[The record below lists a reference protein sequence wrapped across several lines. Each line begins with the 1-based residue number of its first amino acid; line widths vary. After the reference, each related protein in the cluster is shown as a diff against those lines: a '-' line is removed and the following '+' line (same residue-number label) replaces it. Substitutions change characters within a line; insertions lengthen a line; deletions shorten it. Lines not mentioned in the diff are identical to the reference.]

1 MPQEYSVQDENTL
14 TFRAHINDARLSA
27 VVLPALFVLALALVL
42 RVPLPRPLPQ
52 RHYKLRCSRAVVS
65 SCSCALY
72 MPQALWHVQR
82 YMPLRLRRRGA
93 QARLQLPHG
102 RLGMCTRRGKASIQ
116 CLFLAALAAIVAAPN
131 GEAHRP
137 RLRDFAFASRE
148 QDRRR
153 ETGAGAPA
161 SCRGDAQRWVE
172 RGAQLIAEGQAGEG
186 LRCLQL
192 AVRLGCV
199 TAHIFQDMSVARLA
213 QKELGGALADARR
226 AVLLSGCGEWQ
237 AAGSSMRAN
246 GRRCESPEVIY
257 LHTYTFICVYVCI
270 YVCMHACMCVCVCM
284 YACMHV
290 CMYVC
295 MYGMYVWYVCMYTHA
310 CICVCMYKYVCACMC
325 MRVRE
330 SGCAFIY
337 IASPELR

>member
-1 MPQEYSVQDENTL
+1 
-14 TFRAHINDARLSA
+14 
-27 VVLPALFVLALALVL
+27 
-42 RVPLPRPLPQ
+42 
-52 RHYKLRCSRAVVS
+52 
-65 SCSCALY
+65 
-72 MPQALWHVQR
+72 
-82 YMPLRLRRRGA
+82 
-93 QARLQLPHG
+93 
-102 RLGMCTRRGKASIQ
+102 MCTCRGKASIQ
-116 CLFLAALAAIVAAPN
+116 CLVLAALAAIIAAPN

-153 ETGAGAPA
+153 ETGGGAPV

-213 QKELGGALADARR
+213 QKDLGGALADARR

-270 YVCMHACMCVCVCM
+270 YVCMHACMCVCV
-284 YACMHV
+284 YVCMHV
-290 CMYVC
+290 CMYACTYVCMVC
-295 MYGMYVWYVCMYTHA
+295 MYGM
-310 CICVCMYKYVCACMC
+310 CVCIRMHVYVYACTSMYVRVCVC
-325 MRVRE
+325 
-330 SGCAFIY
+330 G
-337 IASPELR
+337 

>member
-1 MPQEYSVQDENTL
+1 MPKAQ
-14 TFRAHINDARLSA
+14 
-27 VVLPALFVLALALVL
+27 
-42 RVPLPRPLPQ
+42 
-52 RHYKLRCSRAVVS
+52 
-65 SCSCALY
+65 
-72 MPQALWHVQR
+72 WHVQR

-93 QARLQLPHG
+93 QARLQLPNG

-172 RGAQLIAEGQAGEG
+172 RGAQLIAEGQAAEG

-213 QKELGGALADARR
+213 QKDLGGALADARR

-237 AAGSSMRAN
+237 AAGSSSRAN

-257 LHTYTFICVYVCI
+257 VFTYIFICVYVCM
-270 YVCMHACMCVCVCM
+270 YVCMHACMYVHKYACMHACMHACMYVRMYVYMYACIYVWYICVVCMYVYACMYMCVCVC
-284 YACMHV
+284 V
-290 CMYVC
+290 
-295 MYGMYVWYVCMYTHA
+295 
-310 CICVCMYKYVCACMC
+310 CVCV
-325 MRVRE
+325 
-330 SGCAFIY
+330 
-337 IASPELR
+337 